1 MFLAPLIALVL
12 FATLVRVY
20 WDEAGEEEY
29 KRDIEAASDEYWS
42 CGSFDD

>member
-29 KRDIEAASDEYWS
+29 KRDIEAASDEHWS